1 MQRKGEYSTWPM
13 WRFCKAAAPEEHTP
27 FHFLLFHPFHA
38 NPLLSIPPSLSE
50 SICLNQSHRRRS
62 WIMYQP
68 GFVNR
73 FVNNAFWK
81 EKKRKEEERREIKR
95 DRERERRREGELGRR
110 VLKEEHLGGCGVR
123 HCFGQAL
130 STGDTPVPSPPP
142 SAKACI
148 RPIRSSPRF
157 SHTTCL
163 HHSSPHTHPSADRT
177 NRRHKPP

>member
-1 MQRKGEYSTWPM
+1 MQRKENIQRGPCGGFVKLLH
-13 WRFCKAAAPEEHTP
+13 RRNTP
-27 FHFLLFHPFHA
+27 LFTFSFSILSMQP
-38 NPLLSIPPSLSE
+38 PLPHSCPPSLSE

-73 FVNNAFWK
+73 FVNNAFF

-95 DRERERRREGELGRR
+95 DRESERRRDGEMGRR
-110 VLKEEHLGGCGVR
+110 VLKKEQLGGCGAR
-123 HCFGQAL
+123 RCFGQAP